1 MVQHQT
7 WAFDKHEATHQIG
20 SREHV
25 QASPVV
31 LVWKTAVPSQT
42 DKGQ

>member
-1 MVQHQT
+1 MVKHQT
-7 WAFDKHEATHQIG
+7 RAIDKHEATHQIG

-25 QASPVV
+25 QALPAF